1 MSKRK
6 ILITGKGS
14 YVGTSLMKWL
24 QQWSDLYSVEFLSLR
39 GEEWRSK
46 DLTKYDVVFH
56 VAALVHKKEKSSMED
71 QYFKVNRDLT
81 MELAIKAKES
91 GIGHFIFMSSFSV
104 YGLNGEIGGKGVIT
118 NDTPCKPTSFYGKSK
133 LEAEKKI
140 QQIANKDFKVAIVR
154 TPMVYGPNSPGN
166 YERLRKVILK
176 INVFP
181 YINNQRSMI
190 FIDYLSEFIRMVID
204 NQAEGLFFPQN
215 RGYVNTLEL
224 MKLISKEN
232 NRNVFFS
239 RILGAVFSTI
249 GKHIN
254 AVNKVFGNLVFDL
267 EDSNH
272 FEHKYCFADLSESI
286 SICEKKACERIAG
299 N

>member
-24 QQWSDLYSVEFLSLR
+24 QQWPDQYSVEFLTLR

-46 DLTKYDVVFH
+46 DLTKYEVIFH

-71 QYFKVNRDLT
+71 QYFKINRDLT

-204 NQAEGLFFPQN
+204 NQVEGLFFPQN

-232 NRNVFFS
+232 NRSVFFS
-239 RILGAVFSTI
+239 RILGAVFSII

>member
-1 MSKRK
+1 
-6 ILITGKGS
+6 
-14 YVGTSLMKWL
+14 
-24 QQWSDLYSVEFLSLR
+24 
-39 GEEWRSK
+39 
-46 DLTKYDVVFH
+46 
-56 VAALVHKKEKSSMED
+56 MED

-204 NQAEGLFFPQN
+204 NQAEGLFFLK
-215 RGYVNTLEL
+215 T
-224 MKLISKEN
+224 
-232 NRNVFFS
+232 
-239 RILGAVFSTI
+239 
-249 GKHIN
+249 
-254 AVNKVFGNLVFDL
+254 
-267 EDSNH
+267 EDM
-272 FEHKYCFADLSESI
+272 
-286 SICEKKACERIAG
+286 
-299 N
+299 

>member
-24 QQWSDLYSVEFLSLR
+24 QQWPDQYSVEFLSLR

-190 FIDYLSEFIRMVID
+190 FIDYLSEFIRLVID
-204 NQAEGLFFPQN
+204 NQVEGLFFPQN

-249 GKHIN
+249 GKHID

-299 N
+299 I